1 MYVFCVASQGHQV
14 IRKCKSANHNFL
26 CQVDLAHKMTI
37 DRAGRP
43 PAPRRASST
52 YRSYDELGTIER
64 RPDRPLKYRHGG
76 VEDLTGIEKPRTYK
90 SYEQHNMD
98 DITVISSEEVPKP
111 KRKTMD
117 SLANGFR
124 RTFSVRGRRESES
137 IPMETFNYE
146 ENFATVRGLPFGRRR
161 SLSRD
166 RGSSLLA
173 RSSSEGD
180 VRMPLPR
187 APPATPTPRLHRCL
201 RALGGSWKNLL
212 LCEFWVYVLSF
223 LNCDHRRSTNVHN

>member
-1 MYVFCVASQGHQV
+1 
-14 IRKCKSANHNFL
+14 
-26 CQVDLAHKMTI
+26 MTI

-52 YRSYDELGTIER
+52 YRSYDELGII
-64 RPDRPLKYRHGG
+64 DRNKPLRYRHAGI
-76 VEDLTGIEKPRTYK
+76 EDLTGIEQSKTYR
-90 SYEQHNMD
+90 SYEPRNLD
-98 DITVISSEEVPKP
+98 DITILSSEEIPKP

-124 RTFSVRGRRESES
+124 RTFSVRSRREEAEG
-137 IPMETFNYE
+137 IPLDTYSVTYE
-146 ENFATVRGLPFGRRR
+146 ENFATVRGAPFGRRR

-166 RGSSLLA
+166 RGSLLA

-201 RALGGSWKNLL
+201 RVLGGSWRNLL
-212 LCEFWVYVLSF
+212 LCESPRLKS
-223 LNCDHRRSTNVHN
+223 

>member
-1 MYVFCVASQGHQV
+1 
-14 IRKCKSANHNFL
+14 
-26 CQVDLAHKMTI
+26 MTI

-43 PAPRRASST
+43 PAPRRTTST
-52 YRSYDELGTIER
+52 YRSYDELGAFEK
-64 RPDRPLKYRHGG
+64 RPERPLKYRHGG
-76 VEDLTGIEKPRTYK
+76 VEDLSTEQTRTYRT
-90 SYEQHNMD
+90 YDQQNMD
-98 DITVISSEEVPKP
+98 DITVISSEEVPRP

-137 IPMETFNYE
+137 IPLDTFNYE

-180 VRMPLPR
+180 VRMNLPR
-187 APPATPTPRLHRCL
+187 APPVAPTPRLHRCL

-212 LCEFWVYVLSF
+212 LCESWVLRLALLPHPSAASTDHQRNHCVNLTLTPLFY
-223 LNCDHRRSTNVHN
+223 LNGS